1 LLLQRLCFVDDDVPD
16 DEFSGV
22 GRVWRAFKRFGYTL
36 STVTKISLLVRL
48 SELCIYRWLFAD
60 VL

>member
-1 LLLQRLCFVDDDVPD
+1 MLQRLCFDDDVPD

-22 GRVWRAFKRFGYTL
+22 GRGWRASERFGYTL
-36 STVTKISLLVRL
+36 STVTKISFLVRL
-48 SELCIYRWLFAD
+48 SEPCIHRWLFAD